1 MGGGGGGGCA
11 IIEIPWSSVHP
22 RWVGE
27 GEGRRR
33 KREKN
38 SFRNRRTRTSER
50 ASERVPRGRNKKP
63 PRLFA
68 IDFGQVRIGSRTH
81 GARDAF
87 RATIVNTDDYP
98 IGESESFREEV
109 NG

>member
-1 MGGGGGGGCA
+1 
-11 IIEIPWSSVHP
+11 
-22 RWVGE
+22 
-27 GEGRRR
+27 
-33 KREKN
+33 
-38 SFRNRRTRTSER
+38 
-50 ASERVPRGRNKKP
+50 VPRGRNKKP